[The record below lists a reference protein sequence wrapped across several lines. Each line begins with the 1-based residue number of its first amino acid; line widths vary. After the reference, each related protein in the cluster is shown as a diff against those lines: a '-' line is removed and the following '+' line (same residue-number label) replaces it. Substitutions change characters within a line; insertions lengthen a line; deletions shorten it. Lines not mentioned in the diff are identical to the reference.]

1 MRALLAR
8 LDPGPRQV
16 CHDEIAVRTKRFDG
30 HDSPMSAVFPRVI
43 AVTGIMAAGKSTV
56 AQTLAE
62 RLERSVHVRGDLYRR
77 MIVRGRAPI
86 VPEGGTAMD
95 DELRLRYRLSAMVA
109 CTYAEAGYTA
119 IVQDILLGEHLTEYV
134 EQITVRPFG
143 VVVLAPRPDVVLGRE
158 HTRPKTGY
166 VDGWTP
172 EAMDDDLR
180 RTPRLGLWLDTSEQT
195 PEQTVDEIL
204 ARLPE
209 TVVTASTGR

>member
-1 MRALLAR
+1 
-8 LDPGPRQV
+8 V
-16 CHDEIAVRTKRFDG
+16 CHDENPVRAKRFDG
-30 HDSPMSAVFPRVI
+30 HDSPMSSSVPRVI
-43 AVTGIMAAGKSTV
+43 AITGIMAAGKSTV
-56 AQTLAE
+56 AQALAE

-77 MIVRGRAPI
+77 MIVRGAAPI

-109 CTYAEAGYTA
+109 STYAEAGYTA
-119 IVQDILLGEHLTEYV
+119 VVQDILLGEHLTEYV
-134 EQITVRPFG
+134 GLVTVRPLG
-143 VVVLAPRPDVVLGRE
+143 IVVLAPRPDVVGGRE
-158 HTRPKTGY
+158 QARPKSGY

-180 RTPRLGLWLDTSEQT
+180 RTPRLGLWLDTSDQT

-209 TVVTASTGR
+209 TVVDATSAQYR